1 MTINQLR
8 YFCVL
13 AHIEHYGKAAEELYI
28 AQPSLSRAISLL
40 EEELGVE
47 LFSKQGRNVTL
58 THAGRVFLEYV
69 EQSLSILELGVGAM
83 QKFSNHTE
91 ILSVGCITPFL
102 GRNSFHSYLLDAFS
116 LNRSQ
121 LDISVSQTENLL
133 NDLRKHRYDLVFC
146 SYSSM
151 AQDINFI
158 PILELPYVVAMAKDD
173 ELAKYDSIF
182 MEQLRNRAM
191 VFNAEPIYSSFIQ
204 RIFDYYHI
212 TPIVK
217 GSSNEDSVLL
227 RMVADKVGLLIST
240 DHIQMHTDETVLKP
254 LNQNKFHRYVYL
266 AYLPNSNHSNSA
278 QQIIDYAKKHT
289 IEEKGLQ
296 PKVIDRYKNLQENS

>member
-13 AHIEHYGKAAEELYI
+13 AHTEHYGKASEELYI
-28 AQPSLSRAISLL
+28 SQPSLSRAISLL
-40 EEELGVE
+40 EEELNVE

-58 THAGRVFLEYV
+58 THAGHVFLEYI

-83 QKFSNHTE
+83 QKFSNQKE
-91 ILSVGCITPFL
+91 ILSIGCITPFL
-102 GRNSFHSYLLDAFS
+102 GKNSFHSYLLNAFS
-116 LNRSQ
+116 HNRSQ

-146 SYSSM
+146 SYSST
-151 AQDINFI
+151 ASDIHFI
-158 PILELPYVVAMAKDD
+158 PILELPFVVAMPKDD
-173 ELAKYDSIF
+173 ELTKYDSVS

-204 RIFDYYHI
+204 CIFDHYHI

-240 DHIQMHTDETVLKP
+240 DHIQMHTNETVLRP
-254 LNQNKFHRYVYL
+254 LKQDEFHRYIYL
-266 AYLPNSNHSNSA
+266 AYLPNSNHSHSA
-278 QQIIDYAKKHT
+278 EQIIDFAKKHS

-296 PKVIDRYKNLQENS
+296 PKVIDRYNNL

>member
-13 AHIEHYGKAAEELYI
+13 ARTEHYGKASEELYI
-28 AQPSLSRAISLL
+28 SQPSLSRAISLL
-40 EEELGVE
+40 EEELDVE

-58 THAGRVFLEYV
+58 THAGRVFLEYI

-91 ILSVGCITPFL
+91 VLSVGCITPFL
-102 GRNSFHSYLLDAFS
+102 GKNSFHSYLLNAFS
-116 LNRSQ
+116 HNRSQ
-121 LDISVSQTENLL
+121 LDISVSQTDNLL

-146 SYSSM
+146 SYSST

-158 PILELPYVVAMAKDD
+158 PILELPFVVAMPKDD
-173 ELAKYDSIF
+173 ELSKYDSVS
-182 MEQLRNRAM
+182 MEQLRNRPM
-191 VFNAEPIYSSFIQ
+191 VFNAEPIYSSLIQ
-204 RIFDYYHI
+204 RIFDYHHI

-240 DHIQMHTDETVLKP
+240 DHIQMHTNETVLKP
-254 LNQNKFHRYVYL
+254 LKQDEFHRYIYL
-266 AYLPNSNHSNSA
+266 AYLPNSNRSHSA
-278 QQIIDYAKKHT
+278 EQIIDFAKTHS

-296 PKVIDRYKNLQENS
+296 PKVIDRYNNL